1 MCKVVV
7 EYVWVPQRCETC
19 KGVGHEGSNHPTIR
33 TLVHRTTPPIQCA
46 LDFRLNEL
54 PMPLLDIAISQPCS
68 CFGNNI
74 LAFRSESCFY
84 NKLVVG
90 NGRGLGLASA
100 FSWKKFCITEKVGK
114 NHSLGRVE
122 VWRGGLIIKAV
133 ATLEIGNATHKNE
146 VVKGY
151 QNRLRM
157 DIDSVKS
164 NSPAFEP
171 QSSSEDST
179 ELDERERLRRM
190 RISKANK
197 GNTPWNKGRKHTPET
212 LQRIKERTR
221 LAMQDPKVKMK
232 LVNMGHAQSEETRTK
247 IGVGVRLGWARR
259 REKLMLQEKCYFE
272 WQNLI
277 AEAAQKGLSGEEEL
291 QWDSYKT
298 LDKQLEKEWLQSVE
312 ERKSMPRPKGSKRA
326 PKSAEQKRKISEAI
340 SAKWADPE
348 YRNRV
353 CSSLAKFHGISERV
367 ERKPRR
373 KPSGDGQTRKRSPI
387 KKDETDNI
395 AKRETKSPVH
405 RVRSKRRK
413 APSYKD
419 PLASSKLE
427 MLKNIRAQ
435 RAAAMSKRS
444 EAIFRAKLLIAEAE
458 KASKALELA
467 AQTNPHVQKSL
478 IESRELIAEA
488 LQFIE
493 SIENDDPISFEND
506 NGLSENS
513 TERVPHDEEDLDTS
527 IQTPDVIN
535 HSTVNGVHSL
545 SSSKTEDFS
554 FNKFGLPDLV
564 NGNSSS
570 PCHNVLHESKQK
582 FDQMRSNSFLSLE
595 LSHTV
600 NCSKFTTNLADP
612 ELNPN
617 GGTEHT
623 EKPLVDGLEFHPEN
637 VEAPKK
643 EKPLVDGSEFQPENV
658 EAPKKAAN
666 IIKKWVRGRLVE
678 VVEET

>member
-1 MCKVVV
+1 
-7 EYVWVPQRCETC
+7 
-19 KGVGHEGSNHPTIR
+19 
-33 TLVHRTTPPIQCA
+33 
-46 LDFRLNEL
+46 
-54 PMPLLDIAISQPCS
+54 MPLLDIAISQPCS
-68 CFGNNI
+68 CFRNNI
-74 LAFRSESCFY
+74 LAFRSETRFH
-84 NKLVVG
+84 NKLVVD
-90 NGRGLGLASA
+90 NDRGLGLASA
-100 FSWKKFCITEKVGK
+100 FSWKKFCIREKAGK

-151 QNRLRM
+151 EDRLRM

-197 GNTPWNKGRKHTPET
+197 GNTPWNKGRKHSPET
-212 LQRIKERTR
+212 LRRIKERTR

-232 LVNMGHAQSEETRTK
+232 LVNMGHAQSEETRMK
-247 IGVGVRLGWARR
+247 IGVGVRLGWERR

-312 ERKSMPRPKGSKRA
+312 ERKNMPRPKGAREHPSQLSKRGRFQRRYLLNGRILNTVIG
-326 PKSAEQKRKISEAI
+326 SALVLLNFM
-340 SAKWADPE
+340 E
-348 YRNRV
+348 YRKV
-353 CSSLAKFHGISERV
+353 LKE
-367 ERKPRR
+367 
-373 KPSGDGQTRKRSPI
+373 SPG
-387 KKDETDNI
+387 ESQV
-395 AKRETKSPVH
+395 SPVH

-419 PLASSKLE
+419 PFASSKLE

-467 AQTNPHVQKSL
+467 AQTSPHVQKSL
-478 IESRELIAEA
+478 IESRMLIAEA

-493 SIENDDPISFEND
+493 SIENEDPISLEND

-513 TERVPHDEEDLDTS
+513 TEPVPHVEEDIDTS
-527 IQTPDVIN
+527 MQTPDLIN

-554 FNKFGLPDLV
+554 FNKFGLPNLV
-564 NGNSSS
+564 NGNCSSS
-570 PCHNVLHESKQK
+570 CHDDLHETKQK
-582 FDQMRSNSFLSLE
+582 FDQMRSNSSLSLE
-595 LSHTV
+595 LNHTV
-600 NCSKFTTNLADP
+600 NCSKYTTNHADP

-617 GGTEHT
+617 GGTEHA
-623 EKPLVDGLEFHPEN
+623 EKPLVDGLEFQAEN
-637 VEAPKK
+637 VEAK
-643 EKPLVDGSEFQPENV
+643 L
-658 EAPKKAAN
+658 
-666 IIKKWVRGRLVE
+666 IKKWVRGRLVE

>member
-1 MCKVVV
+1 
-7 EYVWVPQRCETC
+7 
-19 KGVGHEGSNHPTIR
+19 
-33 TLVHRTTPPIQCA
+33 
-46 LDFRLNEL
+46 
-54 PMPLLDIAISQPCS
+54 MPLLDIAISQPCS
-68 CFGNNI
+68 CFRNNI
-74 LAFRSESCFY
+74 LSFRSETRFH

-90 NGRGLGLASA
+90 NDRGLGFGLASA
-100 FSWKKFCITEKVGK
+100 FSWKRFCIRENVGK

-151 QNRLRM
+151 ENRLRM

-164 NSPAFEP
+164 NSPAFEQ

-197 GNTPWNKGRKHTPET
+197 GNTPWNKGRKHSPET
-212 LQRIKERTR
+212 LRRIKERTR

-232 LVNMGHAQSEETRTK
+232 LVNMGHAQSEETRMK
-247 IGVGVRLGWARR
+247 IGVGVRLGWERR

-272 WQNLI
+272 WQSLI

-291 QWDSYKT
+291 QWDSYKI
-298 LDKQLEKEWLQSVE
+298 LDKQLAKEWLQSVE
-312 ERKSMPRPKGSKRA
+312 ERKNMPRPKGSKRA

-367 ERKPRR
+367 ERKPRG
-373 KPSGDGQTRKRSPI
+373 KPIGDGQARKRSSI
-387 KKDETDNI
+387 KKDESDNI
-395 AKRETKSPVH
+395 VKHETKSPVH

-419 PLASSKLE
+419 PFASSKLE
-427 MLKNIRAQ
+427 ILKNIRAQ

-467 AQTNPHVQKSL
+467 AQTSPHVQKSL
-478 IESRELIAEA
+478 IESRMLIAEA

-493 SIENDDPISFEND
+493 SIENEDPISSEND
-506 NGLSENS
+506 NSLSENS
-513 TERVPHDEEDLDTS
+513 TEPVPHVEEDIDTS
-527 IQTPDVIN
+527 IQTLDLIK

-545 SSSKTEDFS
+545 SSSQTKDFS

-564 NGNSSS
+564 NGNCSSS
-570 PCHNVLHESKQK
+570 CHNDLHETEQDD
-582 FDQMRSNSFLSLE
+582 DQMSSNSFLSLE
-595 LSHTV
+595 LNHTV
-600 NCSKFTTNLADP
+600 NGSKFTTNLADP

-623 EKPLVDGLEFHPEN
+623 EKPLVDGPEFQEEN
-637 VEAPKK
+637 VEAK
-643 EKPLVDGSEFQPENV
+643 
-658 EAPKKAAN
+658 
-666 IIKKWVRGRLVE
+666 IIKKWVRGRQIE

>member
-1 MCKVVV
+1 MC
-7 EYVWVPQRCETC
+7 
-19 KGVGHEGSNHPTIR
+19 
-33 TLVHRTTPPIQCA
+33 LA
-46 LDFRLNEL
+46 
-54 PMPLLDIAISQPCS
+54 DIAISQPCS
-68 CFGNNI
+68 CFRNNI
-74 LAFRSESCFY
+74 LAFRSETRFH
-84 NKLVVG
+84 NKIVVG
-90 NGRGLGLASA
+90 NDSGLGLGSA
-100 FSWKKFCITEKVGK
+100 FSWKNFCITENVGKK
-114 NHSLGRVE
+114 NHSLRRVE

-146 VVKGY
+146 VVRGY
-151 QNRLRM
+151 EDRLRM

-179 ELDERERLRRM
+179 ELDDRERLRRM

-197 GNTPWNKGRKHTPET
+197 GNTPWNKGRKHSPET

-232 LVNMGHAQSEETRTK
+232 LVNMGHAQSEETRMK
-247 IGVGVRLGWARR
+247 IGVGVRLGWERR

-277 AEAAQKGLSGEEEL
+277 AEAAQKGFSGEEEL
-291 QWDSYKT
+291 QWDSYKA

-312 ERKSMPRPKGSKRA
+312 ERKNMPRPKGSKRA

-348 YRNRV
+348 YRDRV
-353 CSSLAKFHGISERV
+353 CSSLAKFHGISERD

-373 KPSGDGQTRKRSPI
+373 KPSSDGQTRKRSPM
-387 KKDETDNI
+387 KKDEPDDLK
-395 AKRETKSPVH
+395 KRETKNPVY

-413 APSYKD
+413 TPS
-419 PLASSKLE
+419 
-427 MLKNIRAQ
+427 
-435 RAAAMSKRS
+435 
-444 EAIFRAKLLIAEAE
+444 LLIAEAE

-467 AQTNPHVQKSL
+467 AQTSPHVQKSL
-478 IESRELIAEA
+478 IESRMLIAEA

-493 SIENDDPISFEND
+493 SIENEDPISFEND

-513 TERVPHDEEDLDTS
+513 TEPVPPVEEDIDTS
-527 IQTPDVIN
+527 IQTPDLIN

-564 NGNSSS
+564 NGNSLSS
-570 PCHNVLHESKQK
+570 SHNDLHETEQK
-582 FDQMRSNSFLSLE
+582 FDEMRSNSFLSLE
-595 LSHTV
+595 LNHTV

-623 EKPLVDGLEFHPEN
+623 EKPLVDGPEIQVKN
-637 VEAPKK
+637 VEAKI
-643 EKPLVDGSEFQPENV
+643 N
-658 EAPKKAAN
+658 
-666 IIKKWVRGRLVE
+666 KKWVRGRLVE
-678 VVEET
+678 VVEQT

>member
-1 MCKVVV
+1 
-7 EYVWVPQRCETC
+7 
-19 KGVGHEGSNHPTIR
+19 
-33 TLVHRTTPPIQCA
+33 
-46 LDFRLNEL
+46 
-54 PMPLLDIAISQPCS
+54 
-68 CFGNNI
+68 
-74 LAFRSESCFY
+74 
-84 NKLVVG
+84 
-90 NGRGLGLASA
+90 
-100 FSWKKFCITEKVGK
+100 
-114 NHSLGRVE
+114 
-122 VWRGGLIIKAV
+122 
-133 ATLEIGNATHKNE
+133 
-146 VVKGY
+146 
-151 QNRLRM
+151 M

-179 ELDERERLRRM
+179 ELDDRERLRRM

-197 GNTPWNKGRKHTPET
+197 GNTPWNKGRKHSPET
-212 LQRIKERTR
+212 LRRIKERTR

-232 LVNMGHAQSEETRTK
+232 LVNMGHAQSEETRMK
-247 IGVGVRLGWARR
+247 IGVGVRLGWERR

-277 AEAAQKGLSGEEEL
+277 AEAAQKGFSGEEEL
-291 QWDSYKT
+291 QWDSYKA

-312 ERKSMPRPKGSKRA
+312 ERKNMPRPKGSKRA

-348 YRNRV
+348 YRDRV
-353 CSSLAKFHGISERV
+353 CSSLAKFHGISERD

-373 KPSGDGQTRKRSPI
+373 KPSGDGQTRKRSPM
-387 KKDETDNI
+387 KKDEPDDLK
-395 AKRETKSPVH
+395 KRETKNPVY

-413 APSYKD
+413 TPSYKD
-419 PLASSKLE
+419 PFANSKLE

-467 AQTNPHVQKSL
+467 AQMSPHVQKSL
-478 IESRELIAEA
+478 IESRMLIAEA

-493 SIENDDPISFEND
+493 SIENEDPISFEND

-513 TERVPHDEEDLDTS
+513 TEPARHVEEDIDTS
-527 IQTPDVIN
+527 IQTPDLIN

-554 FNKFGLPDLV
+554 FNKFLPDLV
-564 NGNSSS
+564 NGNSPSS
-570 PCHNVLHESKQK
+570 SHNLHETEQK
-582 FDQMRSNSFLSLE
+582 FDEMHSNSFLSLE
-595 LSHTV
+595 LNHTV
-600 NCSKFTTNLADP
+600 NCSKFTMNLADP

-623 EKPLVDGLEFHPEN
+623 EKPLVDGPEIQVKN
-637 VEAPKK
+637 VEAK
-643 EKPLVDGSEFQPENV
+643 
-658 EAPKKAAN
+658 

-678 VVEET
+678 VVEQT

>member
-1 MCKVVV
+1 MVC
-7 EYVWVPQRCETC
+7 
-19 KGVGHEGSNHPTIR
+19 GSHS
-33 TLVHRTTPPIQCA
+33 H
-46 LDFRLNEL
+46 FRLASSSQ
-54 PMPLLDIAISQPCS
+54 DIAISQPCS
-68 CFGNNI
+68 CFRNNI
-74 LAFRSESCFY
+74 LAFRSETRFH
-84 NKLVVG
+84 NKIVVG
-90 NGRGLGLASA
+90 NDSGLGLGSA
-100 FSWKKFCITEKVGK
+100 FSWKNFCITENVGKK
-114 NHSLGRVE
+114 NHSLRRVE

-151 QNRLRM
+151 EDRLRM

-171 QSSSEDST
+171 QSSSEDPT
-179 ELDERERLRRM
+179 ELDDRERLRRM

-197 GNTPWNKGRKHTPET
+197 GNTPWNKGRKHSPET
-212 LQRIKERTR
+212 LRRIKERTR

-232 LVNMGHAQSEETRTK
+232 LVNMGHAQSEETRMK
-247 IGVGVRLGWARR
+247 IGVGVRLGWERR

-277 AEAAQKGLSGEEEL
+277 AEAAQKGFSGEEEL
-291 QWDSYKT
+291 QWDSYKA

-312 ERKSMPRPKGSKRA
+312 ERKNMPRPKGSKRA

-348 YRNRV
+348 YRDRV
-353 CSSLAKFHGISERV
+353 CSSLAKFHGISERD

-387 KKDETDNI
+387 KKDEPDDLK
-395 AKRETKSPVH
+395 KRETKNPVY

-413 APSYKD
+413 TPSYKD
-419 PLASSKLE
+419 PFASSKLE

-435 RAAAMSKRS
+435 RAAAMGKRS

-467 AQTNPHVQKSL
+467 AQTSPHVQKSL
-478 IESRELIAEA
+478 IESRMLIAEA

-493 SIENDDPISFEND
+493 SIENEDPISFEND

-513 TERVPHDEEDLDTS
+513 TEPVPHVEEDIDTS
-527 IQTPDVIN
+527 IQTPDLIN

-564 NGNSSS
+564 NGNSPSS
-570 PCHNVLHESKQK
+570 SHNDLHATEQK
-582 FDQMRSNSFLSLE
+582 FDEMRSNSFLSLE
-595 LSHTV
+595 LNHTV

-617 GGTEHT
+617 RGTEHT
-623 EKPLVDGLEFHPEN
+623 EKPLVDGLEIQVKN
-637 VEAPKK
+637 VEAK
-643 EKPLVDGSEFQPENV
+643 
-658 EAPKKAAN
+658 
-666 IIKKWVRGRLVE
+666 ITKKWVRGRLVE
-678 VVEET
+678 VVEQT

>member
-1 MCKVVV
+1 
-7 EYVWVPQRCETC
+7 
-19 KGVGHEGSNHPTIR
+19 
-33 TLVHRTTPPIQCA
+33 
-46 LDFRLNEL
+46 
-54 PMPLLDIAISQPCS
+54 MPLLDIAISQPCS
-68 CFGNNI
+68 CFRNNI
-74 LAFRSESCFY
+74 LAFRSETRFH

-90 NGRGLGLASA
+90 NDRGLGLGLGLASA
-100 FSWKKFCITEKVGK
+100 FSWKKFCITETVGR
-114 NHSLGRVE
+114 NHSLGRLE
-122 VWRGGLIIKAV
+122 VRRGGLMIKAV
-133 ATLEIGNATHKNE
+133 ATLEIGKATHKNE

-151 QNRLRM
+151 ENRLRL

-197 GNTPWNKGRKHTPET
+197 GNTPWNKGRKHSPET
-212 LQRIKERTR
+212 LRRIKERTR

-232 LVNMGHAQSEETRTK
+232 LSNMGHAQSEETRMK
-247 IGVGVRLGWARR
+247 IGVGVRLGWERR

-312 ERKSMPRPKGSKRA
+312 ERKNMPRPKGSKRA
-326 PKSAEQKRKISEAI
+326 PKSPEQKRKISEAI

-373 KPSGDGQTRKRSPI
+373 KPSGDGQARKRGPI
-387 KKDETDNI
+387 KKDETDNLV
-395 AKRETKSPVH
+395 KRETKSPVH

-419 PLASSKLE
+419 PFASSKLE

-444 EAIFRAKLLIAEAE
+444 EAICRAKLLIAEAE

-467 AQTNPHVQKSL
+467 AKTSPHVQKSL
-478 IESRELIAEA
+478 MESRMLIAEA

-493 SIENDDPISFEND
+493 SIENEDPISLEND
-506 NGLSENS
+506 NSLSENS
-513 TERVPHDEEDLDTS
+513 SEPVPHVEEDIDTS
-527 IQTPDVIN
+527 IQTPDLIN

-564 NGNSSS
+564 NGNCSSS
-570 PCHNVLHESKQK
+570 CHNDLHETEQK
-582 FDQMRSNSFLSLE
+582 FDQMHPNSFLSLE
-595 LSHTV
+595 LNHTV
-600 NCSKFTTNLADP
+600 NCSKCTTNHADP

-617 GGTEHT
+617 GDTEHT
-623 EKPLVDGLEFHPEN
+623 EKPLG
-637 VEAPKK
+637 
-643 EKPLVDGSEFQPENV
+643 DGSEFQSENV
-658 EAPKKAAN
+658 EAK

-678 VVEET
+678 VVEEI